1 MKPIFRLQPDKR
13 VGARV
18 VVLFVGTEYIPD
30 LMERTAERMKAVTTK
45 KKPKKIIWLAS
56 EGWDRNND
64 AYTVGIRRISAE
76 GAIVLMLESQRVPS
90 FEEYFLS
97 LHPGNEKFE
106 RNKWL
111 RELWEHKFD
120 CEFDLP
126 ERSTKNRCESQRQS
140 AENFSPDDKVQFVI
154 EAVYAIA
161 HALQKMKMDV
171 CPNDT
176 IETSWIARNAR
187 LPEVCTAMRH
197 IDGDIFYKK
206 YLLNVKFEGLTFN
219 F

>member
-1 MKPIFRLQPDKR
+1 MIDIAVHFNWTYVSLVYSADEYGELGADAFKKEARRVNICIAIEERISTKKEALTESIDNLIKKLQPDKQ

-18 VVLFVGTEYIPD
+18 VVLFVGTEYVPD
-30 LMERTAERMKAVTTK
+30 LMAITAERMQLKEQK
-45 KKPKKIIWLAS
+45 NKEQKKIIWLAS

-64 AYTVGIRRISAE
+64 QYTIGAKKLAAE

-111 RELWEHKFD
+111 RELWKHKFN

-126 ERSTKNRCESQRQS
+126 PESKTNRWASDS
-140 AENFSPDDKVQFVI
+140 V
-154 EAVYAIA
+154 
-161 HALQKMKMDV
+161 
-171 CPNDT
+171 T
-176 IETSWIARNAR
+176 
-187 LPEVCTAMRH
+187 
-197 IDGDIFYKK
+197 
-206 YLLNVKFEGLTFN
+206 
-219 F
+219 